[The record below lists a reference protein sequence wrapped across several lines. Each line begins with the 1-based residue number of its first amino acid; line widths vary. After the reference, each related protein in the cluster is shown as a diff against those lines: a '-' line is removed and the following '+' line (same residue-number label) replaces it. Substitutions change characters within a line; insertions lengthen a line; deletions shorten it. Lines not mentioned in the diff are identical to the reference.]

1 MSLNLIEEEEKMS
14 FKFIGTELIK
24 TPKRRGRPPVECKK
38 EFRNVAVPLE
48 VHQKIKEL
56 AELEDRTIA
65 KQLKTLIE
73 SAHAD
78 AIEARL

>member
-1 MSLNLIEEEEKMS
+1 MS
-14 FKFIGTELIK
+14 FKFMEAELIK
-24 TPKRRGRPPVECKK
+24 IPKKRGRPTVECKK

-78 AIEARL
+78 AIEAKL

>member
-1 MSLNLIEEEEKMS
+1 MS
-14 FKFIGTELIK
+14 FKFMGAEFIK
-24 TPKRRGRPPVECKK
+24 KPKKRGRPTVECKK
-38 EFRNVAVPLE
+38 EFRNVAVPFE
-48 VHQKIKEL
+48 VHHMIKEL

-78 AIEARL
+78 AIEAKL